1 MDQYPRAA
9 DRDRPVGAASDKSS
23 QLLIREYPHRAI
35 AIVSSTH
42 ALIFRYSP
50 AAGDAT
56 IDGFLASAPPAR
68 ARPGADSLVSK
79 CMVEFSPITKDLLTD
94 FRPLTPRPIFGT
106 LGLISI
112 SQDVFI
118 CVVTQATRV
127 ASLRP
132 GETVE
137 RIANVGFY
145 CLNSPKFDDVYSL
158 NTWENDFSDSASTY
172 GQNLGQREG
181 EIEYPYQELQK
192 LLSNGSFYY
201 STDFDLTNRL
211 QDRFVFSERFPLHIP
226 TRTPVNTHLCTSKT
240 SDHCPG
246 LLTRKP
252 LTWTTLTTHSCGI
265 RS

>member
-9 DRDRPVGAASDKSS
+9 DRDRPVGPASDKSS

-35 AIVSSTH
+35 AIVSDNH

-50 AAGDAT
+50 TTSEAIADGSLASVPSARSRAAGDA
-56 IDGFLASAPPAR
+56 
-68 ARPGADSLVSK
+68 LVFK
-79 CMVEFSPITKDLLTD
+79 CMVEFSPITKDLLAD
-94 FRPLTPRPIFGT
+94 YRPLTARPIFGT

-112 SQDVFI
+112 NQDVFI

-145 CLNSPKFDDVYSL
+145 CLNSAEYDDVYSL
-158 NTWENDFSDSASTY
+158 NTWENDVSDSLSTY
-172 GQNLGQREG
+172 GQNLGRREG

-211 QDRFVFSERFPLHIP
+211 QDRFVFSRNLFFLVSPLK
-226 TRTPVNTHLCTSKT
+226 LA
-240 SDHCPG
+240 
-246 LLTRKP
+246 
-252 LTWTTLTTHSCGI
+252 
-265 RS
+265 